1 MKTRISTKISNFK
14 LLMGLLRRFTSCN
27 NKNNCLLKSLLQ
39 FHFSTTL
46 AKIKKLCKI
55 YPMTKELLKEKNLLD
70 IPKEGEI
77 VSGKI
82 VGKGR
87 SSAFL
92 DLGIFG
98 TGIIYGREFLSAKH
112 ELKDLK
118 EEDEVTVKIISLDSE
133 EGYVECSRI
142 QAKKE
147 MAWDILEKQKKNEET
162 LTVKI
167 EGANKG
173 GLLAKISGI
182 PSFIPS
188 SQLSPE
194 NYPRVEGGDS
204 GKILKELQ
212 KFVGNEMSVQILDIS
227 KQKEK
232 IILSEKA
239 NSDESK
245 ESSFKSYKEG
255 DIVDGK
261 VTGIVDFGA
270 FVRLDDGIEGLVHI
284 SEIDWS
290 LVQNP
295 NDVLKEGEDIKA
307 KIIKIEDGKIFLS
320 LKALKKDPWKEIEK
334 KHKEGDVIKGTASK
348 FVAFGV
354 FIEIEGGIQGLCHI
368 SEFKTREKAE
378 ETLKVGKTYDFKIL
392 SINAAERRLSLRV
405 ME

>member
-1 MKTRISTKISNFK
+1 
-14 LLMGLLRRFTSCN
+14 
-27 NKNNCLLKSLLQ
+27 
-39 FHFSTTL
+39 
-46 AKIKKLCKI
+46 
-55 YPMTKELLKEKNLLD
+55 MTKELLKEKNLLE

-77 VSGKI
+77 VEGVV

-87 SSAFL
+87 SAAFL

-98 TGIIYGREFLSAKH
+98 TGIIYGREFLSSKH

-118 EEDEVTVKIISLDSE
+118 EGEEVSVKIVSIDSE

-147 MAWDILEKQKKNEET
+147 MAWDILEKQKENEET
-162 LTVKI
+162 ITVKI

-188 SQLSPE
+188 SQLSPD

-204 GKILKELQ
+204 TKVLKELQ
-212 KFVGNEMSVQILDIS
+212 KLVGTNMDVQIIDIS

-239 NSDESK
+239 KDSESK
-245 ESSFKSYKEG
+245 EDSFKTHKEG
-255 DIVDGK
+255 DVVKGK

-270 FVRLDDGIEGLVHI
+270 FVRLDDGIEGLIHI

-290 LVQNP
+290 LVESP
-295 NDVLKEGEDIKA
+295 HDALKEGEEVEA

-334 KHKEGDVIKGTASK
+334 KHKEGDVIKGTVSK

-368 SEFKTREKAE
+368 SEFKTQEKAE
-378 ETLKVGKTYDFKIL
+378 EVLEVGKTYNFKIL
-392 SINAAERRLSLRV
+392 SINAGERRLSLRV
-405 ME
+405 VEE

>member
-1 MKTRISTKISNFK
+1 MIAIYFI
-14 LLMGLLRRFTSCN
+14 
-27 NKNNCLLKSLLQ
+27 
-39 FHFSTTL
+39 TTL

-55 YPMTKELLKEKNLLD
+55 YPMTKELLKEKNLLN

-77 VSGKI
+77 VEGKV

-87 SSAFL
+87 SAAFL

-112 ELKDLK
+112 ELKEMK
-118 EEDEVTVKIISLDSE
+118 EGDIVVVKIISLDSD

-147 MAWDILEKQKKNEET
+147 MAWEILEKQKENEET
-162 LTVKI
+162 ITVKI

-188 SQLSPE
+188 SQLSPD

-212 KFVGNEMSVQILDIS
+212 KFVGNDMDVQILDIS

-239 NSDESK
+239 NSNSEVK

-255 DIVDGK
+255 DVVDGK
-261 VTGIVDFGA
+261 ITGIVDFGA
-270 FVRLDDGIEGLVHI
+270 FVRLEDGIEGLIHI

-295 NDVLKEGEDIKA
+295 GDVLKEGESVKA

-334 KHKEGDVIKGTASK
+334 KHKEGDVIKGTVSK

-378 ETLKVGKTYDFKIL
+378 EALEVGKTYDFKIL
-392 SINAAERRLSLRV
+392 SINAGERRLSLRV
-405 ME
+405 VE

>member
-1 MKTRISTKISNFK
+1 MK
-14 LLMGLLRRFTSCN
+14 
-27 NKNNCLLKSLLQ
+27 Q
-39 FHFSTTL
+39 Q
-46 AKIKKLCKI
+46 
-55 YPMTKELLKEKNLLD
+55 LKEKNLLE

-77 VSGKI
+77 VEGKI

-87 SSAFL
+87 ATAFI

-98 TGIIYGREFLSAKH
+98 TGIIYGREFQLTKD
-112 ELKDLK
+112 ELKDL
-118 EEDEVTVKIISLDSE
+118 DDGDTVTVKIISLESE

-147 MAWDILEKQKKNEET
+147 LAWDVLEKQKENEET

-204 GKILKELQ
+204 AKVLKELQ
-212 KFVGNEMSVQILDIS
+212 KFIGKEIDVRILDIS
-227 KQKEK
+227 KEGEK

-239 NSDESK
+239 KDSEEK
-245 ESSFKSYKEG
+245 ETSLVSYKEG
-255 DIVDGK
+255 DVVEGE

-270 FVRLDDGIEGLVHI
+270 FVRFGDGVEGLIHI

-290 LVQNP
+290 LIENP
-295 NDVLKEGEDIKA
+295 HDILKEGEEIKA
-307 KIIKIEDGKIFLS
+307 KIIKIEDGKVFLS

-334 KHKEGDVIKGTASK
+334 NYKEGDVIKGVVSK
-348 FVAFGV
+348 FISFGAFV
-354 FIEIEGGIQGLCHI
+354 EIEGGIQGLCHI
-368 SEFKTREKAE
+368 SEFQTREKME
-378 ETLKVGKTYDFKIL
+378 EKLEIRKTYNFKIL
-392 SINAAERRLSLRV
+392 SIDASDHRLSLRV
-405 ME
+405 VEK